1 MSDFLNICKSNDM
14 SLIRKAYFDCEKGL
28 FDLDENGNTA
38 VHIAIINNNP
48 ELLNSLLKWDLF
60 MDVNNHKGKSPY
72 QLILDSENKE
82 LLDVFLTYCSE
93 EGFATYFDGLDIEDY
108 VNNKEFLSYLKN
120 NHLQDYQDVVYEEDQ
135 GLVMLK
141 KDGALAA
148 TLLLDSIK
156 DPDSLVLMLDYAIQ
170 TESADLA
177 KGIIVKLYKKHRA
190 LLKENTEMIIKDII
204 MKGNLALFDFFV
216 ELIEIENLNQKMI
229 CDCICLYSTNSIF
242 EHFVNKYIN
251 AQNSDNIRRMMAGAI
266 VRNSIFMTDYL
277 IKNCGAQL
285 PENTSSL
292 FIRLDSSADY
302 IEYLFSKGFAL
313 DLKGKDKSLL
323 AKCIE
328 NNNNQAVMNIVSI
341 SADAL
346 NFETP
351 DGENL
356 LHIAVQHENVNMINY
371 LIESGVNPNKISDFG
386 FTPLMA
392 SLDKD
397 ISVIKAFVDYF
408 KVIDFDSFDNNVNSI
423 LNVLVQIDDMEKI
436 QMVLPFVRYKNMGNI
451 SGFNP
456 LLMAVNN
463 GKMDTVK
470 LLVEHEVDVNYLFNN
485 TSSVYDFALFLKHNE
500 IADFLRENGAISFD
514 DMKNRPITEAMLE
527 EAVLNNNIE
536 QASYL
541 LSAHT
546 KDSVKYNNTALPNK
560 TKDLNML
567 RLLMLFGFD
576 INGVGL
582 EYPTPLMN
590 AIIRNDNEM
599 ANFLIQHG
607 AFLNNYCEV
616 ENEMHNSLS
625 LAIKNK
631 NIKLIKKLLEAK
643 IDVNF
648 KQLTIND
655 NEIFTLIKQSLPVR
669 KVKKMVVKKSK
680 TIEKKSFF
688 KSIETEKYVIEK
700 DDTPYIKDVKMLLNI
715 VDECECF
722 DDFSEKCEN
731 AGFKLGF
738 MLESQSFE
746 DVRFESAYNVLKLED
761 LSMTISQLKEKIRY
775 NYFNDF
781 PKMVNHV
788 FLTERNTAKDKVAF
802 SLLCGN
808 NIECLQSIS
817 TINEKTVGFVY
828 EGKRVN
834 IYHSLLGYPYFKVNK
849 E

>member
-1 MSDFLNICKSNDM
+1 MSDFLNICKSNDI
-14 SLIRKAYFDCEKGL
+14 SLVRKAYFDCEKGL

-48 ELLNSLLKWDLF
+48 EMLSCLLKWDLF

-72 QLILDSENKE
+72 QLILDSENIE

-108 VNNKEFLSYLKN
+108 VSNKAFLKYLKE

-148 TLLLDSIK
+148 MLLLDSIR
-156 DPDSLVLMLDYAIQ
+156 DEDSLVLMLDYAIQ

-177 KGIIVKLYKKHRA
+177 KALIVKLYKKHRA
-190 LLKENTEMIIKDII
+190 LLKQNTEMIIKDII
-204 MKGNLALFDFFV
+204 MKGDLALFDFFV

-229 CDCICLYSTNSIF
+229 CDCICLYSINSIF
-242 EHFVNKYIN
+242 EHFIEKYIN

-266 VRNSIFMTDYL
+266 VRNSVFMTEYL
-277 IKNCGAQL
+277 IKNCGAEL

-302 IEYLFSKGFAL
+302 IEYLFSKGFIL

-356 LHIAVQHENVNMINY
+356 LHIAVQHENIDMISY
-371 LIESGVNPNKISDFG
+371 LIEAGLNPNKVSDFG
-386 FTPLMA
+386 LTPLLA
-392 SLDKD
+392 ALDKD
-397 ISVIKAFVDYF
+397 VSVVQAFIDHF
-408 KVIDFDSFDNNVNSI
+408 KIVDFDNFDNNANSV
-423 LNVLVQIDDMEKI
+423 LNILVQINDIEKI
-436 QMVLPFVRYKNMGNI
+436 KAVLPFVRYKNMGNI

-463 GKMDTVK
+463 GKIDVVK
-470 LLVEHEVDVNYLFNN
+470 LLVENGVDVNYLFNN
-485 TSSVYDFALFLKHNE
+485 TSSVYDFALFLKHDE
-500 IADFLRENGAISFD
+500 IAEFLRESGAISFD
-514 DMKNRPITEAMLE
+514 DMKNKPITEAMLE
-527 EAVLNNNIE
+527 EAVLNNDIE

-541 LSAHT
+541 LSAHV

-590 AIIRNDNEM
+590 AITRNDQEM
-599 ANFLIQHG
+599 AAFLIQHG
-607 AFLNNYCEV
+607 AFLNNYCEI
-616 ENEMHNSLS
+616 ENEMHNCLS
-625 LAIKNK
+625 LAIKNG
-631 NIKLIKKLLEAK
+631 NIKIIKKLLEAK

-648 KQLTIND
+648 KQLIIND
-655 NEIFTLIKQSLPVR
+655 DEIFKLIKHSLPVR

-688 KSIETEKYVIEK
+688 KSVETEKYVVEK
-700 DDTPYIKDVKMLLNI
+700 DDAPYIKDVKVLLNI
-715 VDECECF
+715 IDESHSFESF
-722 DDFSEKCEN
+722 EEKCET
-731 AGFKLGF
+731 AGFKLSF

-746 DVRFESAYNVLKLED
+746 DVRFESAYNILRLED
-761 LSMTISQLKEKIRY
+761 LSMTISQFKEKIRY

-781 PKMVNHV
+781 PKMVNRV
-788 FLTERNTAKDKVAF
+788 FLTERNTVKDKIAF

-808 NIECLQSIS
+808 NMAGLQSVS
-817 TINEKTVGFVY
+817 TINEKTVGFLY

-834 IYHSLLGYPYFKVNK
+834 TYHSLLGHPYFKFNK

>member
-1 MSDFLNICKSNDM
+1 MSDFLNICKLNDM

-242 EHFVNKYIN
+242 EHFVDKYIN

-302 IEYLFSKGFAL
+302 IEYLFSKGLAL

-397 ISVIKAFVDYF
+397 ISVIKAFVGYF

-500 IADFLRENGAISFD
+500 IADFLRESGAISFD

-715 VDECECF
+715 VDECESF

-808 NIECLQSIS
+808 NIERLQSIS

-834 IYHSLLGYPYFKVNK
+834 VYHSLLGHPYFKVNK